1 MSWRRFLRRVGC
13 LGVLIAM
20 TGCQER
26 PGEEGDGGPSESTE
40 ATSTDAPASANPQG
54 ESPALQPARGI
65 TGFASLPW
73 GSSVS
78 EIIAR
83 YGAPTDT
90 VAGQSD
96 VTIYA
101 FANQVILE
109 RDVLMGLVVHE
120 QSGLLKGGY
129 TIDVS
134 SRQEAIDVFYE
145 FANTISFRYPGVP
158 TIRCPAEKACD
169 EVIAVPVDRAIQ
181 WSDANNEAAIA
192 IALIEGSN
200 SYQIRIDYETRAAQ
214 P

>member
-1 MSWRRFLRRVGC
+1 MGC
-13 LGVLIAM
+13 LALLIAM

-26 PGEEGDGGPSESTE
+26 PGEGDSGSSESTE
-40 ATSTDAPASANPQG
+40 AASTDAPASADPLG
-54 ESPALQPARGI
+54 ESPGSLPARGI

-78 EIIAR
+78 DIVDR

-90 VAGQSD
+90 VAGQGD

-101 FANQVILE
+101 FANQAVLE

-120 QSGLLKGGY
+120 QSGLFKGGY
-129 TIDVS
+129 TIVVGNW
-134 SRQEAIDVFYE
+134 QEALDVFYE

-158 TIRCPAEKACD
+158 TVRCPAEKACE

-181 WSDANNEAAIA
+181 WSDATNQAAIA
-192 IALIEGSN
+192 IALIEGSD
-200 SYQIRIDYETRAAQ
+200 SYQIRIDYETRAIQ